1 MFMNDLSIVVRK
13 ACVYA
18 ERQFAT
24 EDLGFPELVIIMYLS
39 DSGPSNQE
47 QIAHFFEVDKG
58 AISKTIGKLEGKGLV
73 TRTVNPDNRREKQVS
88 LEPNALETV
97 EKMRT
102 VLANWEKIALDGVD
116 EENRATAVNV
126 LAKMAANSS
135 DLVDRAAADSPV
147 KPEKSA
153 ATSHATHDGER

>member
-58 AISKTIGKLEGKGLV
+58 AISKTVGKLEGKGLV
-73 TRTVNPDNRREKQVS
+73 TRTVNPGNRREKQVS
-88 LEPNALETV
+88 LEPRAIETV

-102 VLANWEKIALDGVD
+102 VLADWEETALAGVPAESRAIAID
-116 EENRATAVNV
+116 V

-135 DLVDRAAADSPV
+135 DLVERMAGDSPA
-147 KPEKSA
+147 KLGKSA
-153 ATSHATHDGER
+153 ATSHATHVEER